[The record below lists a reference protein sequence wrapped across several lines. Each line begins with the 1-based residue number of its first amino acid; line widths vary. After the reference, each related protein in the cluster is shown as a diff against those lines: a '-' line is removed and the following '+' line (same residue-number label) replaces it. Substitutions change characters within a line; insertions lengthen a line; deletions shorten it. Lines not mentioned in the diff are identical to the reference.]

1 MFASRVSIPF
11 VLLASLV
18 ACTSPPA
25 PARLT
30 LHKDAC
36 QEPGFTPLVPTDEFL
51 PTPIPVLAGGTVV
64 SGDFVISLWLYCDP
78 SLSSDDPDLP
88 GFSEVRYLGFRSEW
102 QYLGRPIDHM
112 SRTVITV
119 NGEQVSSSGSG
130 PGVAS
135 REINVHMGETR
146 FPGLADAL
154 RALGMTDAF
163 DPAAAD
169 FTGISVEE
177 ELYVSDVIHEA
188 FIAVDEDGTEA
199 AAATAVI
206 IGTTSAPV
214 EVVEL
219 TVDRPFL
226 FFLQDRATGAVLFM
240 GRVVNPVG

>member
-30 LHKDAC
+30 LHQDAC

-154 RALGMTDAF
+154 HASRPVEFLVTISAP
-163 DPAAAD
+163 DP
-169 FTGISVEE
+169 
-177 ELYVSDVIHEA
+177 L
-188 FIAVDEDGTEA
+188 A
-199 AAATAVI
+199 AAALLATLETTPGGLMLATAK
-206 IGTTSAPV
+206 V
-214 EVVEL
+214 EARTPYL
-219 TVDRPFL
+219 W
-226 FFLQDRATGAVLFM
+226 
-240 GRVVNPVG
+240 